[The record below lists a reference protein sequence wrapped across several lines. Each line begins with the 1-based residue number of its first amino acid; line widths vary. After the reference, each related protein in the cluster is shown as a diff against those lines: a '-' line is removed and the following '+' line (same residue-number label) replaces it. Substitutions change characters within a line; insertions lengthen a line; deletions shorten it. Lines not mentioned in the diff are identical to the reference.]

1 MQQPT
6 YKICSYSLGNGTNGQ
21 VYKIKKIHPPHS
33 VLIAKIF
40 RKDRSEIF
48 EREKRMLL
56 RISNAN
62 DDNINDYLLHIRDA
76 NATLDISEEFREGS
90 ELLTFDFFMHGNII
104 DYVSLKNKGRPLC
117 ELYAKLICYKLLI
130 GLKKCHENRVSH
142 NKLEI
147 RNIMFDEN
155 FNPIIIHFGE
165 AKISDNHKKDFI
177 GLGKVLAELLTS
189 RQIISCKL
197 DKNTNKYMLRFYPRL
212 NSATKDNFCE
222 ESTFWKLLEETSSI
236 KLSKEFI
243 DFFHKLIS
251 PDDIVN
257 VDDLLN
263 SEWLKEVII
272 EQQEIEKIL
281 KDEFYNNYYM
291 LKESQ
296 ELFNNY
302 NHQINLASIIDND
315 EMGEAFSQNNIIGEF
330 VTKINKLDEKR

>member
-1 MQQPT
+1 
-6 YKICSYSLGNGTNGQ
+6 
-21 VYKIKKIHPPHS
+21 
-33 VLIAKIF
+33 
-40 RKDRSEIF
+40 
-48 EREKRMLL
+48 
-56 RISNAN
+56 
-62 DDNINDYLLHIRDA
+62 
-76 NATLDISEEFREGS
+76 
-90 ELLTFDFFMHGNII
+90 
-104 DYVSLKNKGRPLC
+104 
-117 ELYAKLICYKLLI
+117 
-130 GLKKCHENRVSH
+130 
-142 NKLEI
+142 
-147 RNIMFDEN
+147 MFDEN